1 MRFAPAI
8 LANLIFAAAAIGY
21 GSFLRPLFPPQFSR
35 VDRAALT
42 LLGGLG
48 LLGTIFFDLGQ
59 FWYTKPLLI
68 GILAIGDA
76 IFLFAFW
83 RQLKPSRARIAL
95 PKSAVVAA
103 LVVACVLAITALG
116 GLVRPVGDMNDDA
129 IAYHFLGPKVW
140 LRDGLIRP
148 VPDQPCT
155 AFPAMIEASYGALM
169 AAGNQRGPNL
179 FAITGFLALL
189 LIAAALA
196 ERISGRPSAA
206 WWAAAL
212 IATMPAVYRGA
223 YGGFIDAIYAAFVL
237 CAARVAFDARRLS
250 DFALAGLFCGFAM
263 ATKYT
268 GVLASAA
275 LLAIV
280 LAMIRKLPELNA
292 KRTLQSLA
300 VAGAIALVVAGPA
313 YIRNWLVLGSPIY
326 PPTPGLLR
334 FFRIKYMSQ
343 SAVQGFYHY
352 IRVRGFGMGRSAT
365 AFLLLPFHLTYQSAL
380 FNGAG
385 GIGLAPLALG
395 PFGLIAARRVLFVR
409 ALAAFALL
417 LAIAWFVTEQ
427 ESRFLIDVYAIVAV
441 LAAVGMLHVA
451 RWEPRFAPFLTAIM
465 LACSLGYG
473 LFMIGKARADDLHAV
488 FSRSYAEQRQWQ
500 DVPYLASFQYLNGQK
515 AVTKVLILDPS
526 IAAYYSD
533 KDYIKPS
540 GAFGAESISDPQSL
554 IRSEGELAA
563 LHISHILDVR
573 DGNRGFEV
581 PAHLADLTLV
591 FEQPNQR
598 IYAVDD
604 GRSQSAVSTRDSGHD
619 FDRH

>member
-8 LANLIFAAAAIGY
+8 FANLVLALAAIGY
-21 GSFLRPLFPPQFSR
+21 GSLLRRFFPPQFSR
-35 VDRAALT
+35 LDRAALT

-59 FWYTKPLLI
+59 LWYTKPSLI
-68 GILAIGDA
+68 GILTIGDG

-83 RQLKPSRARIAL
+83 RELKIRRARIVL
-95 PKSAVVAA
+95 PKSALIAA
-103 LVVACVLAITALG
+103 AAIAGVLAITILG
-116 GLVRPVGDMNDDA
+116 GLVTPVGDMNDDA

-148 VPDQPCT
+148 VPEQPCT
-155 AFPAMIEASYGALM
+155 AFPAMIESSYGALM
-169 AAGNQRGPNL
+169 AIGNQRGPNL
-179 FAITGFLALL
+179 FAVTGFLALL

-196 ERISGRPSAA
+196 ERVSGRASAA
-206 WWAAAL
+206 WWTAAL
-212 IATMPAVYRGA
+212 VATMPAVYRGA
-223 YGGFIDAIYAAFVL
+223 YGGFIDAIYAALIL
-237 CAARVAFDARRLS
+237 CAARIAFDARRLS

-268 GVLASAA
+268 GLLASAA
-275 LLAIV
+275 LLVVV
-280 LAMIRKLPELNA
+280 LAVPWDSPERNA
-292 KRTLQSLA
+292 KKTLRSLA
-300 VAGAIALVVAGPA
+300 VAAAIALAIGIPA
-313 YIRNWLVLGSPIY
+313 YARNWLVLGSPIY

-334 FFRIKYMSQ
+334 FFPVKYMSA
-343 SAVQGFYHY
+343 SAVRGFYHY

-417 LAIAWFVTEQ
+417 LMIAWFVTEQ

-441 LAAVGMLHVA
+441 LAGVGMFHVA
-451 RWEPRFAPFLTAIM
+451 RWEPRFAPLLTAIV

-473 LFMIGKARADDLHAV
+473 LFMIGRARADDLHAV
-488 FSRSYAEQRQWQ
+488 FSRSYAQRRQWQ
-500 DVPYLASFQYLNGQK
+500 DIPYLASFHYLNGQK

-526 IAAYYSD
+526 VAAYYSD

-540 GAFGAESISDPQSL
+540 GAFGAEWISDPQNL

-563 LHISHILDVR
+563 LHISHVLDVR
-573 DGNRGFEV
+573 DGSRGFEV

-598 IYAVDD
+598 IYAVDY